1 MLIIF
6 QKKQSLKLFSNKQT
20 NLIYYPMVIM
30 ISLKCVKLRSTL
42 QQQER
47 LSKLQHGPSSILR
60 RRRNGR
66 QQQPELCSDRRV
78 VFSDRRRTREYVK
91 EDPAHQEDTHNFLEK
106 CVQWLC
112 TCPRHY
118 APTKKK
124 LPRSEHESYGMPD
137 RFEELRLREEVQ
149 MDLREWHVLSHWML
163 SEVAPWPLRGA
174 LALRGGCLHSG
185 ECLGFTR

>member
-1 MLIIF
+1 
-6 QKKQSLKLFSNKQT
+6 
-20 NLIYYPMVIM
+20 MVIM

-47 LSKLQHGPSSILR
+47 LSKLQHGPSSILL

-106 CVQWLC
+106 CVQWLR

-118 APTKKK
+118 ASTKKK
-124 LPRSEHESYGMPD
+124 LPRSEHESYDMAD